1 MSMNGTQC
9 TQLFTQYPDVLTVK
23 QLQDALNI
31 GRSCAYGL
39 VSTGEFPSFRI
50 GSAIRIPKPGVISYL
65 HDNMEF
71 CYNYA
76 CSDQVNPGC
85 QKGDSDC

>member
-1 MSMNGTQC
+1 MVNKISTQS
-9 TQLFTQYPDVLTVK
+9 LFSEYPDILTVK
-23 QLQDALNI
+23 QLQDALQI
-31 GRSCAYGL
+31 GRTCAYGL
-39 VSTGEFPSFRI
+39 ISTGEIPSFKI
-50 GSAIRIPKPGVISYL
+50 GSAIRIPKSGIISYL
-65 HDNMEF
+65 HDNMEL

>member
-1 MSMNGTQC
+1 MKNTVQYP
-9 TQLFTQYPDVLTVK
+9 QLFSQYPDILTVK

-31 GRSCAYGL
+31 CRTCAYGL
-39 VSTGEFPSFRI
+39 VSTGEIPSFKI
-50 GSAIRIPKPGVISYL
+50 GSAIRIPKSGVISYL
-65 HDNMEF
+65 HDNMEL

-85 QKGDSDC
+85 QKGDGDC

>member
-1 MSMNGTQC
+1 MAMNGSQC

-39 VSTGEFPSFRI
+39 VSTGEIPSFRI
-50 GSAIRIPKPGVISYL
+50 GSAIRIPKSGVISYL
-65 HDNMEF
+65 HDNMDL
-71 CYNYA
+71 CYNYVY
-76 CSDQVNPGC
+76 SDQVNPGC